1 MRCEWRINVKE
12 VFMINLLRNHLDWR
26 ETVVCCVFPCC
37 QWSGQRV
44 DTEDRY
50 LLPPEILCVDRK
62 LQSVTSSEVSLI
74 GRAPLLTAVCP
85 GRHGHL
91 AGRTVS
97 GRSRGTSSPTAPPRL
112 LQLLL
117 RLHCRLFLCRGSVSN
132 AQCVTMKKLWTSVTN
147 FLFPRNHS
155 EPFTA
160 VNV

>member
-12 VFMINLLRNHLDWR
+12 VFLINLVRNDFDWR
-26 ETVVCCVFPCC
+26 ETVVCRVSPFRQC
-37 QWSGQRV
+37 SGQHG

-62 LQSVTSSEVSLI
+62 PQSVPSSEVSLI
-74 GRAPLLTAVCP
+74 GRAPLLTTVCP

-97 GRSRGTSSPTAPPRL
+97 GRSRGTSSSTAPPRL

-117 RLHCRLFLCRGSVSN
+117 RLHFRLFLCRGSVNN
-132 AQCVTMKKLWTSVTN
+132 AQCLTMKKLWTSVTK
-147 FLFPRNHS
+147 LPLS
-155 EPFTA
+155 QEPLWAFHCS
-160 VNV
+160 